1 MMEKQE
7 FEELARLL
15 KGINKHLEN
24 ISSRLDKIDNT
35 LEKIKNDAKKK
46 HKSMFDL

>member
-1 MMEKQE
+1 MEKQE
-7 FEELARLL
+7 FEELVKLL
-15 KGINKHLEN
+15 KENNKYSEN